1 MASLR
6 GADYLRSMNS
16 YHLVC
21 TSEPQNEVG
30 TVYGLGSYE
39 FRADDDLAAIEAVKT
54 TYSEALT
61 TSARAT
67 LLDAATGRL
76 ILAWRGGVAQEA

>member
-1 MASLR
+1 
-6 GADYLRSMNS
+6 MNS

-39 FRADDDLAAIEAVKT
+39 FRADDDASAIQAVKT
-54 TYSEALT
+54 AYAEALT

-76 ILAWRGGVAQEA
+76 ILAWKGGVAQEA